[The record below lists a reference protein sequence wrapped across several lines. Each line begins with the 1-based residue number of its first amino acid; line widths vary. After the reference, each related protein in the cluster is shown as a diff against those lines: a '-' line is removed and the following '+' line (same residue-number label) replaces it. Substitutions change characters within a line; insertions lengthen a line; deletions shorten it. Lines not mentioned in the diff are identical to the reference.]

1 MNASPLNEGT
11 RIPKFET
18 KDETGV
24 IYSNQTIQGQLT
36 LLYFYP
42 RDNTPGCTLQAC
54 DLRDSYES
62 LLEIPVFVLGIS
74 GCSCSSHQKFKT
86 KYSLPFPLLLDE
98 DHQIAQLFG
107 VWGEKKF
114 MGKTFDGIHRTSF
127 IIGKTGK
134 ILKTYKKVKPKEH
147 LEEVMKDLLE
157 IQETM
162 P

>member
-11 RIPKFET
+11 QIPEFET
-18 KDETGV
+18 EDETGA

-54 DLRDSYES
+54 DLRDSYKN
-62 LLEIPVFVLGIS
+62 LLEIPVLVLGIS

-127 IIGKTGK
+127 IINKTGE
-134 ILKTYKKVKPKEH
+134 ILKTYKKVKPKVH

-157 IQETM
+157 IQKTM
-162 P
+162 L

>member
-1 MNASPLNEGT
+1 MNANPLIEGVK
-11 RIPKFET
+11 IPKFET
-18 KDETGV
+18 KDETGTTF
-24 IYSNQTIQGQLT
+24 SNQTLLGSLT

-54 DLRDSYES
+54 DLRDAYED
-62 LLEIPVFVLGIS
+62 LLKIPILVLGVS
-74 GCSCSSHQKFKT
+74 GCSCSSHQKFKA

-98 DHQIAQLFG
+98 DHKIARLFG

-127 IIGKTGK
+127 IISKTGK
-134 ILKTYKKVKPKEH
+134 ILKTYKKVKPKAH
-147 LEEVMKDLLE
+147 LQEVSEDLLK
-157 IQETM
+157 IQESM

>member
-1 MNASPLNEGT
+1 MNPSPLDEGT
-11 RIPKFET
+11 QIPEFET
-18 KDETGV
+18 EDETGA
-24 IYSNQTIQGQLT
+24 IYSSQTIQGQLT

-54 DLRDSYES
+54 DLRDSYENLS
-62 LLEIPVFVLGIS
+62 GIPVLVLGIS
-74 GCSCSSHQKFKT
+74 GCSCASHQKFKT
-86 KYSLPFPLLLDE
+86 KYSLPFPLLIDE
-98 DHQIAQLFG
+98 DHRIAQLFG

-127 IIGKTGK
+127 IIDKTGK
-134 ILKTYKKVKPKEH
+134 ILKTYKKVKPKVH

-157 IQETM
+157 IQETV

>member
-1 MNASPLNEGT
+1 MNASPLIEGT
-11 RIPKFET
+11 QIPQFET
-18 KDETGV
+18 KDESGA
-24 IYSNQTIQGQLT
+24 IFSSQTILGHLT

-54 DLRDSYES
+54 DLRDSYENLS
-62 LLEIPVFVLGIS
+62 KIPVLVLGIS

-98 DHQIAQLFG
+98 NNQIAQLFG

-127 IIGKTGK
+127 IIDKSGK
-134 ILKTYKKVKPKEH
+134 ILKTYKKVKPKVH
-147 LEEVMKDLLE
+147 LEEVMKDLLK
-157 IQETM
+157 IQETES
-162 P
+162 

>member
-11 RIPKFET
+11 QIPEFET
-18 KDETGV
+18 EDEAGV

-54 DLRDSYES
+54 DLRDSYEN
-62 LLEIPVFVLGIS
+62 LLEIPVLVLGIS

-127 IIGKTGK
+127 IIDKTGK
-134 ILKTYKKVKPKEH
+134 ILKTYKKVKPKVH

-157 IQETM
+157 IQKTM

>member
-1 MNASPLNEGT
+1 MNAIPLNEGT
-11 RIPKFET
+11 QIPEFET
-18 KDETGV
+18 EDETGA
-24 IYSNQTIQGQLT
+24 IYSSQTIQGQLT

-62 LLEIPVFVLGIS
+62 LVEIPVLVLGIS

-127 IIGKTGK
+127 IIDKTGE

>member
-1 MNASPLNEGT
+1 MKAHGFPNLKRKMKQEA
-11 RIPKFET
+11 
-18 KDETGV
+18 

-54 DLRDSYES
+54 DLRDSYEN
-62 LLEIPVFVLGIS
+62 LLEIPVLVLGIS

-127 IIGKTGK
+127 IIDKTGK
-134 ILKTYKKVKPKEH
+134 ILKTYKKVKPKVH

-157 IQETM
+157 IQKTM

>member
-11 RIPKFET
+11 RIPEFET
-18 KDETGV
+18 KDEIGA
-24 IYSNQTIQGQLT
+24 IFSNQTILGHLT

-62 LLEIPVFVLGIS
+62 FLEIPVLVLGIS

-127 IIGKTGK
+127 IIDKTGK
-134 ILKTYKKVKPKEH
+134 ILKTYKKVKPKVH

-157 IQETM
+157 IQKTM
-162 P
+162 L

>member
-1 MNASPLNEGT
+1 MNANPLIEGVQ
-11 RIPKFET
+11 IPEFET
-18 KDETGV
+18 KDETGT
-24 IYSNQTIQGQLT
+24 IFSSQTILGFLT

-54 DLRDSYES
+54 DIRDAYKD
-62 LLEIPVFVLGIS
+62 LLKIPVLVLGVS
-74 GCSCSSHQKFKT
+74 GCSCSSHQKFKA
-86 KYSLPFPLLLDE
+86 KHSLPFPLLLDE
-98 DHQIAQLFG
+98 DHKIARLFG

-127 IIGKTGK
+127 IIDKTGK
-134 ILKTYKKVKPKEH
+134 ILKTYKKVKPKVH

-157 IQETM
+157 IQKTM